1 MGLIW
6 RTTAFAV
13 SSRSTAAAS
22 FRLHPGYGIRGP
34 SPTGGLQGPRQ
45 NGIPQD
51 TQQEMQPKPHSPRFF
66 LKSERPNSHF
76 NYDKSSSGG
85 TYSILLSLSHKQQQT
100 VFFLNSPS
108 TPRSHGK
115 AATPRFPRRLSR
127 THGCGKWQ
135 EHATSPLLTC
145 CCIISTNSSMHS
157 LDSLE

>member
-1 MGLIW
+1 MRVNLY
-6 RTTAFAV
+6 TT
-13 SSRSTAAAS
+13 TITNPAAA
-22 FRLHPGYGIRGP
+22 PQP
-34 SPTGGLQGPRQ
+34 KSPT
-45 NGIPQD
+45 
-51 TQQEMQPKPHSPRFF
+51 HV
-66 LKSERPNSHF
+66 
-76 NYDKSSSGG
+76 
-85 TYSILLSLSHKQQQT
+85 SLSHKQQQT

-115 AATPRFPRRLSR
+115 AATPRFPRRFSR